1 MNGKLIFAFR
11 IALAAIWLYN
21 GLWLKV
27 IVLDP
32 HHLSIVHSV
41 FNNASADPV
50 LVLKLIG
57 GCETLLAIGILS
69 GLFYRFVSIFQI
81 VVIVS
86 MNIAGIVF
94 GGGAIEH
101 PVGLIVSNLPTIMC
115 ALAVAIH
122 GPGWASL
129 VWKKNE

>member
-1 MNGKLIFAFR
+1 MNAKLIFAFR
-11 IALAAIWLYN
+11 IALASVWLYN
-21 GLWLKV
+21 GLWLKL
-27 IVLDP
+27 IVSDGQ
-32 HHLSIVHSV
+32 HLSIVQSV
-41 FNNASADPV
+41 FTNASVDPL

-57 GCETLLAIGILS
+57 SCETLLAIGIMS
-69 GLFYRFVSIFQI
+69 GLCYRFISIFQI

-86 MNIAGIVF
+86 MNIAGILF

-115 ALAVAIH
+115 ALAVAMH

-129 VWKKNE
+129 AWKKNE